1 MKLYFTLLVL
11 LFSVH
16 IFADD
21 LDSGKVLH
29 STAITLSL
37 TVVNSTCQK
46 SNGKILIQVS
56 GGVAPYQYENVT
68 RGIILQNPIDY
79 NLLAGTYTIKVTDA
93 IGQVATQN
101 ATITNLYA
109 EPQAHMISK
118 TNPSGCTSFD
128 ATLTIQGTN
137 GVAPYTYTLDGYNFQ
152 TSNTFTNLT
161 AGSYRYEVKDAN
173 GCLSY
178 YIWTSNFPALIPA
191 NCTLSSIGMGGGGNC
206 NPLFFFWTVG
216 APSGGTPPYI
226 YSKDGI
232 NYQTSK
238 DFDSIS
244 PGVFTVW
251 IKDAAGLVSLVS
263 SSRIDE
269 HYNCLPF
276 SVSTTTQAALC
287 GQNGSITAIAKDGL
301 PPYQYSLDGIN
312 FQTGNQ
318 FAGLAPG
325 NYTVTVKDSLNL
337 TSAILAFVPNNC
349 VIVMPATTNSTCG
362 NNNGKIISQASN
374 GTAPYQYSLDGIIY
388 TSNNVFTNLIAGNY
402 TVYTKDAAAK
412 VGTAK
417 VIISDIPGPQIVSA
431 DTTATSCANNTGI
444 INVIAQGGTPP
455 LTYTINGTSFQT
467 NPLFAGLPQGTY
479 TVTVKDANTCTV
491 TKPAIIAMNNNAPV
505 VKLGNDITLCEDNT
519 LLLDATNANATYLWQ
534 DNTTNP
540 TYFVTTAGK
549 YFVTVTRQ
557 GCIAKDTINI
567 TYNLKPKFSLGAD
580 SRLCMGSI
588 ITLNPQITGV
598 SYLWQDGNTSPTYT
612 VTQPGLY
619 SLTATNTC
627 GSATDNITIGNGV
640 CNLYVP
646 NSFTPNGDAKN
657 DVFKA
662 SYGDNVIQF
671 HLQIFNR
678 YGQIIFETKDKN
690 KGWDGTFKGSR
701 QPYDGYVWLMQY
713 KTATNNN
720 LQKLQGTVLLIR

>member
-1 MKLYFTLLVL
+1 MKLYFTLLVF

-16 IFADD
+16 IFAAD

-93 IGQVATQN
+93 IGQIATQN
-101 ATITNLYA
+101 ATINNLYA
-109 EPQAHMISK
+109 KPKATVIGK
-118 TNPSGCTSFD
+118 TKPSGCTTFD
-128 ATLTIQGTN
+128 ATLTIQGSK

-152 TSNTFTNLT
+152 TGNIFNTLT
-161 AGSYRYEVKDAN
+161 SGSYSYAVKDAN
-173 GCLSY
+173 GC
-178 YIWTSNFPALIPA
+178 TSNDQYTILFTEYIGT
-191 NCTLSSIGMGGGGNC
+191 NCPVYNLGWSGGGNC
-206 NPLFFFWTVG
+206 NPLYLAWQVG
-216 APSGGTPPYI
+216 AVFGSTPPYS

-232 NYQTSK
+232 NYQNSIY
-238 DFDSIS
+238 FDSVPVGI
-244 PGVFTVW
+244 FTVW
-251 IKDAAGLVSLVS
+251 IKDVTGLISLNSV
-263 SSRIDE
+263 SRIDE

-276 SVSTTTQAALC
+276 SVSTNTQAALC
-287 GQNGSITAIAKDGL
+287 GQNGLITVTANDGL
-301 PPYQYSLDGIN
+301 PPYQYSLDGVS
-312 FQTGNQ
+312 FQTANQ
-318 FAGLAPG
+318 FTGLAPG

-337 TSAILAFVPNNC
+337 TSAILAYVPDNC
-349 VIVMPATTNSTCG
+349 VMIMATTTNSTCG

-662 SYGDNVIQF
+662 SYGDNITQF
-671 HLQIFNR
+671 HLQVFNR

-690 KGWDGTFKGSR
+690 KGWDGTFKGTG
-701 QPYDGYVWLMQY
+701 QPYDSYVWLIQY
-713 KTATNNN
+713 KIATNTN